1 MAAAAVESLTSELGA
16 KAQID
21 AVNRDYIVEP
31 RLGELL
37 VGSDLLFSLTTIFTL
52 IAACVRLSNTS
63 YCRLQH
69 RRRRQ
74 RSACYRRSSEGEHLH
89 SL

>member
-31 RLGELL
+31 RLGKLL
-37 VGSDLLFSLTTIFTL
+37 VDPDLVPFQKGI
-52 IAACVRLSNTS
+52 C
-63 YCRLQH
+63 
-69 RRRRQ
+69 
-74 RSACYRRSSEGEHLH
+74 
-89 SL
+89 

>member
-31 RLGELL
+31 RLGESRK
-37 VGSDLLFSLTTIFTL
+37 GPDLFSAPNSKPL
-52 IAACVRLSNTS
+52 IV
-63 YCRLQH
+63 
-69 RRRRQ
+69 
-74 RSACYRRSSEGEHLH
+74 
-89 SL
+89 